1 MGYRSQ
7 VKIAFVFKDELV
19 RDTFFIAAMEQ
30 AKEKIPNIEL
40 SSWFEES
47 FTHCTIN
54 KYPVTLF
61 EADDIKWYTD
71 YPTIAF
77 IEDEMRAECVK
88 RGGGWAFIRVGEES
102 DDIEQESDHHDNF
115 DDFSAWDYLY
125 TSTEIHINT

>member
-30 AKEKIPNIEL
+30 AKEKAVNDVN
-40 SSWFEES
+40 WFEES
-47 FTHCTIN
+47 FTHCTLN
-54 KYPVTLF
+54 GNPVTLF
-61 EADDIKWYTD
+61 EADDIKWYSD
-71 YPTIAF
+71 YSSVRF
-77 IEDEMRAECVK
+77 IEDEMRDECVK

-102 DDIEQESDHHDNF
+102 DDIEQDSNHHDNF

-125 TSTEIHINT
+125 TSTEIHINS